1 MLQYSHSNP
10 LENKTIIIDRTWRR
24 RSRKNTKGLP
34 ESKIVL
40 DTSLRLQQL
49 LEKHTPFTVLLTRE
63 SDTRHGHDQK
73 ALYRNVLS
81 LLSKIRVISL

>member
-1 MLQYSHSNP
+1 MAA
-10 LENKTIIIDRTWRR
+10 KIW
-24 RSRKNTKGLP
+24 KNTKGLP

-63 SDTRHGHDQK
+63 SDTRPDMIKKLFTGTC
-73 ALYRNVLS
+73 
-81 LLSKIRVISL
+81 